1 MKYIFCSHLS
11 SKKLDLFVIWA
22 TLELLESV
30 NVITSYFRI
39 CSVRHYKAY
48 WTIDFLQY
56 NTWIFLFLFSN
67 KVLDPIWKVYGLG
80 FSKKSLDCE
89 NSWFSKTG
97 ILKFL
102 LPLHP
107 CFKPSI
113 FIWDV
118 LITTDLNQMKCCLT
132 YLFLKQT
139 ARKQYFAPHPHHCT
153 IQYESSFHQ
162 SDD

>member
-1 MKYIFCSHLS
+1 MSNFSKLIEQRVQNGQILRYYKARTMQIGGNYKIFHHALVALWGNY
-11 SKKLDLFVIWA
+11 KVFGQ
-22 TLELLESV
+22 

-48 WTIDFLQY
+48 WTIDFSQY

-102 LPLHP
+102 LPL
-107 CFKPSI
+107 PSNKNEN
-113 FIWDV
+113 V
-118 LITTDLNQMKCCLT
+118 LV
-132 YLFLKQT
+132 LFL
-139 ARKQYFAPHPHHCT
+139 
-153 IQYESSFHQ
+153 
-162 SDD
+162 D